1 MSTSG
6 NLVGSLFDSSI
17 QADADGKV
25 TIDGDLVVEGT
36 TTSIETV
43 NLKVEDKLIEL
54 GNGTSGTPSGDGGII
69 LERGSS
75 ANASLIWDESADTW
89 VVSTTSATGSSSGD
103 LTLTDAALK
112 AAAITASG
120 DISTTGEIKTAKVSF
135 TDGDDAI
142 VIVDGGGITASV
154 SLTLASG
161 STVTAIKDEDNM
173 ASDSATSLVTQQSV
187 KAYVDSTVTAQ
198 DLDVT
203 VDGSGAIAIDLD
215 SEALNFVS
223 GEGVDVSSSGNDI
236 TIAGEDATTSNK
248 GVASFSSDNFAVSS
262 GAVTIKSGGVDLA
275 AEVTGTLPVG
285 NGGTGA
291 TSLTD
296 GGVLL
301 GSGSSAVTATAVL
314 TNGQLLI
321 GDGSG
326 DPTVAALTAGTGI
339 DVTNGSGS
347 ITIAA
352 DVSDFMANGSNN
364 RVVTATGTDAMNA
377 ESALTFDGTTLLV
390 DSDVTT
396 TTNHTTV
403 GAHIDYDATGIIA
416 SGQTGNNVGLDLD
429 INSNSPTMVGT
440 VNNTGLDIDLTG
452 GTSGTQT
459 NIGIDVNVTGA
470 DTNYAAVLNGGNVGI
485 GTSTPLTPLH
495 VAGAAPYQALQNT
508 AAENGEGEC
517 ESRILFADHTGTAL
531 AQIEGSHSGTA
542 DDTKGKLNLFT
553 HTGSALTAALTIDDT
568 QLSTFAGDV
577 VVGGTNPKLTIG
589 DAGAE
594 DTMLVF
600 DGNAEDFR
608 IGIDDGTDTLE
619 IGKGSAHGTDAIIKI
634 AASTNLTMLLNS
646 AVADGEYSGNVALFQ
661 AGEDLT
667 AGEVVYFK
675 SDGKVHKAVATA
687 SATSRCT
694 AMCVAT
700 VSANAMGPFLLEGFA
715 RFDSEF
721 PTWTVGGA
729 LFTPE
734 AETSSKNVPE
744 QTAPDTD
751 GDFVQV
757 IGYAVSTDAVYFKPD
772 STVIEVA

>member
-6 NLVGSLFDSSI
+6 NLIGNVFDSSL

-25 TIDGDLVVEGT
+25 TIDGDLTVEGT

-54 GNGTSGTPSGDGGII
+54 ASGTTGTPSGDAGII
-69 LERGSS
+69 VERGSS
-75 ANASLIWDESADTW
+75 ANASVIWDETADTW
-89 VVSTTSATGSSSGD
+89 VMSTTSATGSSTGD

-120 DISTTGEIKTAKVSF
+120 NVSAP
-135 TDGDDAI
+135 G
-142 VIVDGGGITASV
+142 
-154 SLTLASG
+154 
-161 STVTAIKDEDNM
+161 
-173 ASDSATSLVTQQSV
+173 
-187 KAYVDSTVTAQ
+187 
-198 DLDVT
+198 
-203 VDGSGAIAIDLD
+203 
-215 SEALNFVS
+215 
-223 GEGVDVSSSGNDI
+223 
-236 TIAGEDATTSNK
+236 
-248 GVASFSSDNFAVSS
+248 
-262 GAVTIKSGGVDLA
+262 
-275 AEVTGTLPVG
+275 
-285 NGGTGA
+285 
-291 TSLTD
+291 
-296 GGVLL
+296 
-301 GSGSSAVTATAVL
+301 
-314 TNGQLLI
+314 
-321 GDGSG
+321 
-326 DPTVAALTAGTGI
+326 
-339 DVTNGSGS
+339 
-347 ITIAA
+347 
-352 DVSDFMANGSNN
+352 
-364 RVVTATGTDAMNA
+364 
-377 ESALTFDGTTLLV
+377 LLV
-390 DSDVTT
+390 DSDVTA

-403 GAHIDYDATGIIA
+403 AATIDYDATGIIA

-485 GTSTPLTPLH
+485 GTSAPLVPFH

-553 HTGSALTAALTIDDT
+553 HNGSALTAALTIDDT
-568 QLSTFAGDV
+568 QKATFTSTSTNSIVIDQNFSVTDASSTVGLDIDFDKTGASTSDNTMIGLNVDMDNTTATNGTNTMVGAMLTPTLQHASAAGTTLVKGAEIIATGSGPGNTTTRALDLTATGADFNQGIFMKIDNGGPDIKMLSSADNADFCTISTGANGEVTIATTDGGAAAGHINLDPDGDV
-577 VVGGTNPKLTIG
+577 IIKGATPKLIIG

-687 SATSRCT
+687 AATSRCT

>member
-1 MSTSG
+1 
-6 NLVGSLFDSSI
+6 
-17 QADADGKV
+17 
-25 TIDGDLVVEGT
+25 
-36 TTSIETV
+36 
-43 NLKVEDKLIEL
+43 
-54 GNGTSGTPSGDGGII
+54 
-69 LERGSS
+69 
-75 ANASLIWDESADTW
+75 
-89 VVSTTSATGSSSGD
+89 
-103 LTLTDAALK
+103 
-112 AAAITASG
+112 
-120 DISTTGEIKTAKVSF
+120 GEIKTAKVSF

-377 ESALTFDGTTLLV
+377 ESALTFDGT
-390 DSDVTT
+390 
-396 TTNHTTV
+396 
-403 GAHIDYDATGIIA
+403 
-416 SGQTGNNVGLDLD
+416 
-429 INSNSPTMVGT
+429 
-440 VNNTGLDIDLTG
+440 
-452 GTSGTQT
+452 
-459 NIGIDVNVTGA
+459 
-470 DTNYAAVLNGGNVGI
+470 
-485 GTSTPLTPLH
+485 
-495 VAGAAPYQALQNT
+495 
-508 AAENGEGEC
+508 
-517 ESRILFADHTGTAL
+517 
-531 AQIEGSHSGTA
+531 
-542 DDTKGKLNLFT
+542 
-553 HTGSALTAALTIDDT
+553 
-568 QLSTFAGDV
+568 
-577 VVGGTNPKLTIG
+577 
-589 DAGAE
+589 
-594 DTMLVF
+594 
-600 DGNAEDFR
+600 
-608 IGIDDGTDTLE
+608 
-619 IGKGSAHGTDAIIKI
+619 
-634 AASTNLTMLLNS
+634 
-646 AVADGEYSGNVALFQ
+646 
-661 AGEDLT
+661 
-667 AGEVVYFK
+667 
-675 SDGKVHKAVATA
+675 
-687 SATSRCT
+687 
-694 AMCVAT
+694 
-700 VSANAMGPFLLEGFA
+700 
-715 RFDSEF
+715 
-721 PTWTVGGA
+721 
-729 LFTPE
+729 
-734 AETSSKNVPE
+734 
-744 QTAPDTD
+744 
-751 GDFVQV
+751 
-757 IGYAVSTDAVYFKPD
+757 
-772 STVIEVA
+772 